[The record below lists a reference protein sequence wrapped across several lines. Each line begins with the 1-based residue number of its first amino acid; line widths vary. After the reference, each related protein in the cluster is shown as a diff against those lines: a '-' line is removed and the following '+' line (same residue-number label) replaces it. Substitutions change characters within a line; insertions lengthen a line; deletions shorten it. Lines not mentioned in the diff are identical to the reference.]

1 MAARTHLSITQG
13 SRPYPL
19 VNHFSEDFVICA
31 GSVLFR
37 AVPDKREWQICILHS
52 PREGVWV
59 LPKGRK
65 DCGES
70 VENAALRETYEET
83 GYRCEFFPC
92 TMTTRAPLPHIN
104 MVDEPR
110 ILEGVMEPFA
120 VTVRSLGEAKG
131 TKIIWWYLTR
141 AVDETQSKGT
151 QTETE
156 DFHPEFITANMAVEQ
171 LTFQDDREI
180 ASKALRLVLD
190 SKGKE

>member
-1 MAARTHLSITQG
+1 MADLSITQG
-13 SRPYPL
+13 RPRPYPS
-19 VNHFSEDFVICA
+19 VNHFSEEFVICA

-37 AVPDKREWQICILHS
+37 AAPDEMEWQICILHS

-83 GYRCEFFPC
+83 GYKCEFFPC
-92 TMTTRAPLPHIN
+92 TMTTRAPLPHVN

-110 ILEGVMEPFA
+110 ILEGVVEPFA
-120 VTVRSLGEAKG
+120 MTVRSLGEVKG
-131 TKIIWWYLTR
+131 TKIVWWYLTR
-141 AVDETQSKGT
+141 ASNDETQSKGT

-156 DFHPEFITANMAVEQ
+156 DFHSEFIAAEKAVEL
-171 LTFQDDREI
+171 LTFQTDRDI
-180 ASKALRLVLD
+180 ARKALRLVLD
-190 SKGKE
+190 TEGK